1 MVLLDGMIAM
11 REASRAVLMMVLV
24 LVVSNPVQS
33 QSITVDGNVETD
45 AQLVTKATDGTAP
58 LVVSSSTKV
67 DNLNADSLD
76 GLDSAT
82 FAREVDFQNLRSLL
96 FRLQSQIDN
105 LALLPMTGQTACFDA
120 AGSSTTCTSGVGMGQ
135 DAYFR
140 AGMPWPNPRFVRH
153 GNGTVTDELTGLIWL
168 ENANCFNAQGWTAA
182 LAAAKELYDGSTN
195 DLMGGDCGLSDGSV
209 QGQWRLPNL
218 QELMSLLHFVLP
230 RRAEYSGD
238 RQVDRERPVYQPAV
252 ELLLVLYF
260 LLPEHG
266 ESVGGGHVGRYLH
279 LLGDG
284 LSRHVCLARSRRNL
298 VTTAGDSPET
308 RPLAN
313 DSPSARAQNL

>member
-218 QELMSLLHFVLP
+218 QDVHGVDEQRSPPPCRIQRGPASGPRATRLPTCSRASTGPLLPTTRTRRERGRWTCGTVPSPP
-230 RRAEYSGD
+230 RRRSFSPCMSGPFAAESGD
-238 RQVDRERPVYQPAV
+238 HRW
-252 ELLLVLYF
+252 
-260 LLPEHG
+260 
-266 ESVGGGHVGRYLH
+266 
-279 LLGDG
+279 
-284 LSRHVCLARSRRNL
+284 
-298 VTTAGDSPET
+298 
-308 RPLAN
+308 
-313 DSPSARAQNL
+313 